1 MNLKVLLL
9 VPALALAGCAS
20 FGNFTGINPTVSPQA
35 ADVAVNTFDALE
47 AAATAYNQLPLCAA
61 GASIACHTAGA
72 KAAIKPAILTGRTA
86 RNELEAALKA
96 SGGAAIPVL
105 SWNNLQSAITTLQ
118 SLYANYNIQAAA
130 K

>member
-9 VPALALAGCAS
+9 VPVLALAGCAS
-20 FGNFTGINPTVSPQA
+20 FGNITGINPTVSGKA
-35 ADVAVNTFDALE
+35 AYVGVNTFDALE

-61 GASIACHTAGA
+61 GASIACHTAAA

-86 RNELEAALKA
+86 RKEVEAALNS
-96 SGGAAIPVL
+96 SGGGAIPVL

-118 SLYANYNIQAAA
+118 SLYANYNIQH
-130 K
+130 